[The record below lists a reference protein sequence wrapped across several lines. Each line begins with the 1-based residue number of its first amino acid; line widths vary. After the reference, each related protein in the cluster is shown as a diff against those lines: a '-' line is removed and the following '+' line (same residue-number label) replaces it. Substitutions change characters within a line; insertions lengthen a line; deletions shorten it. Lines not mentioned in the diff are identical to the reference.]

1 MMPSESLQSMQ
12 SQFQNALLLDKPLGN
27 DLLSARGVEQFGV
40 YRIAY
45 RARLR
50 AALRDNFEV
59 LPLVM
64 GDDAFDALANA
75 YIDAHPS
82 QHYSLRWFGHSL
94 CDFMISHDEL
104 VDHPALV
111 DLAQLQWALRHAFD
125 AESAE
130 LLTTADLAAVPSE
143 QWAALRFT
151 LHPSVQLLD
160 LQWAVGPIW
169 HALKSGPTAMGPPE
183 PLDHALMVWRLGM
196 NTQWKSLSNTEAEFV
211 KALQAHGTFGQV
223 CESLV
228 ERVGEENA
236 PATAVDI
243 LSELL
248 ASGVICALP
257 NPNNQTQANFQIY
270 NAGTSL

>member
-1 MMPSESLQSMQ
+1 MTPLPTLQTLQ
-12 SQFQNALLLDKPLGN
+12 SQFQHALQLDQALDN
-27 DLLSARGVEQFGV
+27 DTLSDRGVAQFGV

-59 LPLVM
+59 LPLIM
-64 GDDAFDALANA
+64 GDDAFDTLANA

-82 QHYSLRWFGHSL
+82 QHYSLRWFGHLL

-130 LLTTADLAAVPSE
+130 LLTTTDLGAVPAE

-169 HALKSGPTAMGPPE
+169 HALKSSPTEMGPPE
-183 PLDHALMVWRLGM
+183 PLDHALMVWRRGM

-211 KALQAHGTFGQV
+211 KGLQAHGIFGQV

-236 PATAVDI
+236 PATAVGI

-257 NPNNQTQANFQIY
+257 NPSIQTQVNFQIY